1 MPQDVVP
8 PESVPLNLSLP
19 MSCGGLATHLETHKA
34 HSSPPS
40 EDIVVP
46 GLRESHP
53 PTASQMSVLSPKEET
68 GMGQTRLIDVGS
80 IVMGPQEEDSDSAS
94 NEESSSPLM
103 RKTNRRRETSGAR
116 GSASKAS
123 KVRTLVRSIG
133 STVEDPG
140 VKAALRRRERPK
152 DTIRNSYTNFG
163 LDASRLTNTHEP
175 HITHPLALYMGSTAK
190 TQSKMT
196 HGRSKKLRSARD
208 DLLAYISAARDS
220 GDDRK
225 NIDLVRRLAHSFTA
239 EEDVP
244 RLTPR
249 LVDVVKALRRQ
260 VMSQPTSSTFSGASK
275 ALLSW
280 LLNYT
285 TRPR

>member
-1 MPQDVVP
+1 
-8 PESVPLNLSLP
+8 
-19 MSCGGLATHLETHKA
+19 
-34 HSSPPS
+34 
-40 EDIVVP
+40 
-46 GLRESHP
+46 
-53 PTASQMSVLSPKEET
+53 MSVLSPKEET

-225 NIDLVRRLAHSFTA
+225 NIDLYNEALEGWSKHDIERIHIYDCLVYVLLHLV
-239 EEDVP
+239 EEW
-244 RLTPR
+244 RGLHL
-249 LVDVVKALRRQ
+249 LVLVFLRK
-260 VMSQPTSSTFSGASK
+260 SSILHVSLRARIAK
-275 ALLSW
+275 VQ
-280 LLNYT
+280 
-285 TRPR
+285 